1 MVLDFQRLISVEGCP
16 GDAEACM
23 PAGSASTLSPPV
35 TSEFSG
41 GKAIRIGSDELE
53 PGSQEQRREL
63 IFPVTFNWMLS
74 SSRMGRHCSC
84 RWASLTANIK
94 LRKVSYMKLLLLGEL
109 QGKAESLQRL

>member
-1 MVLDFQRLISVEGCP
+1 
-16 GDAEACM
+16 M
-23 PAGSASTLSPPV
+23 PAGVSIDSLPSSDFGVLRRQIT
-35 TSEFSG
+35 
-41 GKAIRIGSDELE
+41 RIGSDELE